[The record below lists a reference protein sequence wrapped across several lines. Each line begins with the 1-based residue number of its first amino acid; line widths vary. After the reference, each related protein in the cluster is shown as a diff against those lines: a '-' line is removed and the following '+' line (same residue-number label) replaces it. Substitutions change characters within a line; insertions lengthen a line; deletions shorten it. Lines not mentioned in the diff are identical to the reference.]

1 MNSKQRKTLVAI
13 FADPV
18 SSKIAW
24 AEVES
29 LLVAIGC
36 KVIEGSGSR
45 VKFNKDGEVLM
56 AHRPHPRKECKP
68 YQVREIRG
76 FLTDIGVVP

>member
-1 MNSKQRKTLVAI
+1 MNSKQRKTLAAI
-13 FADPV
+13 FAEPV

-24 AEVES
+24 TDVES

-45 VKFNKDGEVLM
+45 VKFQRNGEVLM

-76 FLTDIGVVP
+76 FLIDIGTLP